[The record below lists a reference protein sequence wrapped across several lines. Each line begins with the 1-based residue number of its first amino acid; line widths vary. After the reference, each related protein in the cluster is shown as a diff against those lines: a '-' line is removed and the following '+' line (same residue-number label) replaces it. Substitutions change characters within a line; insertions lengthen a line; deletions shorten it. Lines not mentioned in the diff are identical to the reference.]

1 MGGRGASVGISK
13 QGKKYGT
20 EYKTLFEKGKIKFI
34 TPTSGSANTPMETM
48 SKGRIYV
55 TINNKHEIKS
65 ITFYDRQNKRRRQI
79 DLRGTPHRVNGKAIL
94 PHVHLGYWHNEKGD
108 RDLTRKERRL
118 VARIKK
124 IWYNRRNK

>member
-20 EYKTLFEKGKIKFI
+20 EYKTLYEKGKVKFI
-34 TPTSGSANTPMETM
+34 TPTSGSARTPMETM

-55 TINNKHEIKS
+55 TINNKNEIKS
-65 ITFYDRQNKRRRQI
+65 ITFYDRKNKRRKQI
-79 DLRGTPHRVNGKAIL
+79 DVTGYPHKINGKNTL
-94 PHVHLGYWHNEKGD
+94 PHVHLGFSHNEKGD
-108 RDLTRKERRL
+108 RDLTRKERRI

>member
-13 QGKKYGT
+13 KGKKYGT
-20 EYKTLFEKGKIKFI
+20 EYKTLYEKGKIKFI
-34 TPTSGSANTPMETM
+34 TPTSGSAKTPMETM
-48 SKGRIYV
+48 SKGRIYATV
-55 TINNKHEIKS
+55 NKHGDIKA
-65 ITFYDRQNKRRRQI
+65 ITFYDRKNKRRRQI
-79 DLRGTPHRVNGKAIL
+79 DLRGNPHRVSGKSII
-94 PHVHLGYWHNEKGD
+94 PHVHKGYFHNEKGD

>member
-20 EYKTLFEKGKIKFI
+20 EYKMLFEKGKIKFI

-55 TINNKHEIKS
+55 TINNKNEIKS

>member
-1 MGGRGASVGISK
+1 MGGRCASVGISK
-13 QGKKYGT
+13 QGTKYGT

-55 TINNKHEIKS
+55 TINNKNEIKS

>member
-20 EYKTLFEKGKIKFI
+20 EYKTLYEKGKVKFI

-48 SKGRIYV
+48 SKGRIYATV
-55 TINNKHEIKS
+55 NKHGNIKA
-65 ITFYDRQNKRRRQI
+65 ITFYDRRNKRRRQI
-79 DLRGTPHRVNGKAIL
+79 DVTGYPHKINGKRTL
-94 PHVHLGYWHNEKGD
+94 PHVHKGYLHNEKGD
-108 RDLTRKERRL
+108 RDLTRKERRK

-124 IWYNRRNK
+124 TWYNRRNK

>member
-20 EYKTLFEKGKIKFI
+20 EYKTLYEKGKIKFI

-48 SKGRIYV
+48 SKGRIYATV
-55 TINNKHEIKS
+55 NKHGNIKA
-65 ITFYDRQNKRRRQI
+65 ITFYDRRNKRRRQI
-79 DLRGTPHRVNGKAIL
+79 DLRGTPHRVKGKAIL
-94 PHVHLGYWHNEKGD
+94 PHVHKGYWHNEKGD
-108 RDLTRKERRL
+108 RDLTRKERRI

-124 IWYNRRNK
+124 TWYNRRNK